1 MHPSPA
7 PRLRT
12 STALPPHGR
21 SGLLL
26 ATLLPGLAACSDPGP
41 SAPVVAGVVV
51 AEPART
57 LVTADTAQLGASVMD
72 ETGAPVINRSVAWRS
87 SDTTVAVVGATG
99 LLTARGPGTVVVSAI
114 VDGVA
119 GERTLSVARVPLAG
133 LWASDVVPGSVGA
146 NTRVVLL
153 LAEASSGRV
162 HGYGVGVR
170 REYLPVEGRQAG
182 GDSVTLTI
190 VNAGCVASPTGQ
202 RWYQVHVRG
211 RAVDRETL
219 DARATLQCSDTATL
233 PVRLRRQVDTLT
245 ARTLPDI
252 AGTYAYR
259 GDVVQAR
266 RDPSAPVT
274 VSAELRIVLRDPL
287 GPFVRVASRYRASI
301 PTDGLEGEVVGQLG
315 AARALSY
322 RVVGTPA
329 GVGEASF
336 TFDGRLQ
343 ADSLTGSWQLE
354 HPRGIE
360 PWPTRGVFRAALTG
374 TP

>member
-7 PRLRT
+7 LRPRT

-26 ATLLPGLAACSDPGP
+26 AALLPALAACTDPGP

-57 LVTADTAQLGASVMD
+57 LVTADTAQLSASVTD
-72 ETGAPVINRSVAWRS
+72 ATGALVTDRSVAWRS
-87 SDTTVAVVGATG
+87 SDTTVAVVGPTG
-99 LLTARGPGTVVVSAI
+99 LLTARRPGTVVVSAV

-133 LWASDVVPGSVGA
+133 LWASDVVAGSVGA
-146 NTRVVLL
+146 DTRVVLL

-170 REYLPVEGRQAG
+170 NEYLPVEGRQAG
-182 GDSVTLTI
+182 SDSVTLTI
-190 VNAGCVASPTGQ
+190 ENAGCVISPTGQ
-202 RWYQVHVRG
+202 RWYQVRVRA

-219 DARATLQCSDTATL
+219 DARATLQCSDTATV

-245 ARTLPDI
+245 ARTLPGI
-252 AGTYAYR
+252 AGTYEYR
-259 GDVVQAR
+259 GDVVQTR
-266 RDPSAPVT
+266 SDGLVT
-274 VSAELRIVLRDPL
+274 VPAELRIVLRDPL
-287 GPFVRVASRYRASI
+287 GPFVRVESYYRTSDRA
-301 PTDGLEGEVVGQLG
+301 DGFDGTPVGQLG
-315 AARALSY
+315 AAGALSFQ
-322 RVVGTPA
+322 VVKTPA
-329 GVGEASF
+329 GVDQAVFS
-336 TFDGRLQ
+336 FDGRLRG
-343 ADSLTGSWQLE
+343 DSLTGDWRVE
-354 HPRGIE
+354 HPRKIA
-360 PWPTRGVFRAALTG
+360 PWPTRGVFRAARTG